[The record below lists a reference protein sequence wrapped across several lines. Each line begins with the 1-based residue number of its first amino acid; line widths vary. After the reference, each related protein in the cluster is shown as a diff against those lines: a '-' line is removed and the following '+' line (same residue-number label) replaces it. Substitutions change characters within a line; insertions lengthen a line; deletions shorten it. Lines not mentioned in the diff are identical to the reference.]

1 MKVIKGLGE
10 KYNLTVGTFGH
21 AGDGNLHLT
30 FMCDKRDKDEFER
43 VERAVDELFNTTIE
57 MGGTLSGEHGIGT
70 AKQKWLEKGN
80 LTRHHRVLAPPAQGH
95 RPEGPVQPQQAGW
108 SLNHG

>member
-1 MKVIKGLGE
+1 MMKVIKGLGE

-21 AGDGNLHLT
+21 AGDGNLHPT

-70 AKQKWLEKGN
+70 AKQKWLETVSYTH
-80 LTRHHRVLAPPAQGH
+80 LDRHG
-95 RPEGPVQPQQAGW
+95 RP
-108 SLNHG
+108 LR